1 MTLTRYIAYAGR
13 VPRLIAVLLL
23 VAIVVYAFIVA
34 VRMDPKRSPAGI
46 NKWVWVIF
54 TILPP
59 VIGSIIFLVAN
70 YVTNSKNNPRRG
82 GPDFLGPLS
91 RDQGPRPGPMAPD
104 DDPDFLRELEEEL
117 RRAQYDKKLRDHED
131 DSDSSSS

>member
-1 MTLTRYIAYAGR
+1 MTVTRSIAYAWY
-13 VPRLIAVLLL
+13 VPRLIAVIFL

-34 VRMDPKRSPAGI
+34 LRMDPKRTPAGI

-59 VIGSIIFLVAN
+59 VVGSIIFLVAN
-70 YVTNSKNNPRRG
+70 YVTNAKNRG
-82 GPDFLGPLS
+82 GPDYLGPIA
-91 RDQGPRPGPMAPD
+91 RDHGPVAPD
-104 DDPDFLRELEEEL
+104 DDPDFLKELEDEL

-131 DSDSSSS
+131 ENGSAPS

>member
-1 MTLTRYIAYAGR
+1 MTLTWSIAYAR
-13 VPRLIAVLLL
+13 SVPRLIAVIFL

-34 VRMDPKRSPAGI
+34 LRLNPKRTPAGI

-70 YVTNSKNNPRRG
+70 YVTNARQRPAARPDGKRPRTR
-82 GPDFLGPLS
+82 PQGPL
-91 RDQGPRPGPMAPD
+91 APD
-104 DDPDFLRELEEEL
+104 DDPAFLKELEDEL
-117 RRAQYDKKLRDHED
+117 RRAQYDKKLREHED
-131 DSDSSSS
+131 DDGSSPS